1 MIQFYE
7 TQMGQKFFMR
17 DVPALIKA
25 INRLADAME
34 NMEKKEEKGDD
45 NK

>member
-1 MIQFYE
+1 MPHLHE
-7 TQMGQKFFMR
+7 TQMGQKFFLK
-17 DVPALIKA
+17 DIPELIKA

-34 NMEKKEEKGDD
+34 KMEKKEEKGDD